1 MLCYFCH
8 HSQEGELSALA
19 FHMVCFGISAIL
31 TITLIKQLL
40 RVGNPSMRVHEVGII
55 NKI

>member
-1 MLCYFCH
+1 
-8 HSQEGELSALA
+8 
-19 FHMVCFGISAIL
+19 MVCFGISAIL